1 MLKVDIRYTT
11 LLKQFCGNEE
21 LYELLK
27 LVRDDSLREKE
38 NYYLK
43 HKQYPSERDL
53 LAKLVIDL
61 DTTKEFIQVQNEQKR
76 K

>member
-27 LVRDDSLREKE
+27 LVREDSLREKE
-38 NYYLK
+38 NYYLN
-43 HKQYPSERDL
+43 HKQYPSDRDL
-53 LAKLVIDL
+53 LSKLIIDL
-61 DTTKEFIQVQNEQKR
+61 DTTKEFIKVQNKQK
-76 K
+76 

>member
-1 MLKVDIRYTT
+1 MLKVDIKYTT

-27 LVRDDSLREKE
+27 LVREDSLREKE

-43 HKQYPSERDL
+43 HKQYPSDRDL
-53 LAKLVIDL
+53 LSKLIIDL
-61 DTTKEFIQVQNEQKR
+61 DTTKEFIILQNVQKA

>member
-1 MLKVDIRYTT
+1 MKYTI

-21 LYELLK
+21 LYELLR
-27 LVRDDSLREKE
+27 LVREDALREKE

-43 HKQYPSERDL
+43 TKQYPSDRDL
-53 LAKLVIDL
+53 LSKLIIDL
-61 DTTKEFIQVQNEQKR
+61 DTAKEFITVQNKQKW

>member
-27 LVRDDSLREKE
+27 LVREDALREKE

-43 HKQYPSERDL
+43 HKQYPSDRDL
-53 LAKLVIDL
+53 LSKLIIDL
-61 DTTKEFIQVQNEQKR
+61 DTTKEFITIQNVQNR